1 MKGMK
6 INKKRSVKAKEA
18 CESKPLFVYCFFS
31 DAGDSDVSDSDVS
44 DSDAGDIDILILLQQ
59 KHKFRTKQSTSQAA
73 N

>member
-1 MKGMK
+1 MKGM
-6 INKKRSVKAKEA
+6 KEA

-31 DAGDSDVSDSDVS
+31 DAGDSDVS

>member
-31 DAGDSDVSDSDVS
+31 DAGDSDVSDSD
-44 DSDAGDIDILILLQQ
+44 AGDIDILILLQQ
-59 KHKFRTKQSTSQAA
+59 KHKFRTKQSTNQAV

>member
-31 DAGDSDVSDSDVS
+31 DVS

-59 KHKFRTKQSTSQAA
+59 KHKFRTKQPTNQAV